1 MLLQLRQRDRAVAV
15 LVDDREDGVGV
26 RVDLRVRVRVR
37 VRVTAR
43 VRATARVRD
52 WVRVSEGEEP
62 AA

>member
-1 MLLQLRQRDRAVAV
+1 VLLQLRQRDRAVAV

-26 RVDLRVRVRVR
+26 RVDLRRVRAR

-43 VRATARVRD
+43 VRA
-52 WVRVSEGEEP
+52 WVGVSEGEEP